1 MTSSELKETGR
12 ITPDHI
18 ESLIASEKFERVGI
32 KTTLCLLTL
41 INGFEIVGTSGIVNP
56 AKYDATIGNSIAKEN
71 AIEKIWELE
80 GYRLQWLLH
89 EEK

>member
-1 MTSSELKETGR
+1 MTISELKKTGR
-12 ITPDHI
+12 ITQDHI
-18 ESLIASEKFERVGI
+18 DSLVASEKFERIGP

-41 INGFEIVGTSGIVNP
+41 VNGFEIVGTSGVVNP
-56 AKYDATIGNSIAKEN
+56 DNYDATIGNSIAKEN

-89 EEK
+89 EK